1 MKRCAKANCIKNSI
15 TRGKYCEE
23 HRVRKKIRPETIQQS
38 DIQDIQPSVTQ
49 NIIEQERRFLIDE
62 QNREYE
68 ETIKLDMLRNQEKEQ
83 QMLEKA
89 FKESEMDQLRQLVFS
104 NEKSDDSFNIKF
116 SINGKQNIHYF
127 NRDASFKDIFQYIDL
142 YLYDTKTEM
151 EYDLIYYP
159 NIVFSKDEYIK
170 VKLTDYFNCKS
181 LSLLVR
187 NKNA

>member
-1 MKRCAKANCIKNSI
+1 MKRCAKTNCIKNSI
-15 TRGKYCEE
+15 IRGKYCEE
-23 HRVRKKIRPETIQQS
+23 HRTRKKISIQPVEVIQQP
-38 DIQDIQPSVTQ
+38 DIQPSVTQ

-89 FKESEMDQLRQLVFS
+89 FKESEMDQIRQLVFS
-104 NEKSDDSFNIKF
+104 NEKTDDSFNIKF

-159 NIVFSKDEYIK
+159 NIVFSKDEHSQN
-170 VKLTDYFNCKS
+170 KLSDYFDCKC

-187 NKNA
+187 NKNL